1 MKKDYVDLD
10 QEVALFRFGVI
21 ADLVNLPPETKGLYS
36 KLREKADKD
45 SGLAEK
51 VQTGRL

>member
-21 ADLVNLPPETKGLYS
+21 ADLVHLPPGTKGLYS
-36 KLREKADKD
+36 KLRERPAKNTSFPVHA
-45 SGLAEK
+45 
-51 VQTGRL
+51 VQQ

>member
-21 ADLVNLPPETKGLYS
+21 ADLVH
-36 KLREKADKD
+36 LRTSPARNEIAATA
-45 SGLAEK
+45 G
-51 VQTGRL
+51 